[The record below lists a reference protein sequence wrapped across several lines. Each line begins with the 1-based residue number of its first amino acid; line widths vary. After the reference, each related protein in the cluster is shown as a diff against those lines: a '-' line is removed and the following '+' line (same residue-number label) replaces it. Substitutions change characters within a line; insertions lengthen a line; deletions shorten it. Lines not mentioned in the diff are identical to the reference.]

1 MTNQEIIS
9 TAISASLNG
18 DSLPSYKS
26 DEFRSLLDAI
36 IQIGDSPNRAMAY
49 SDIGRSVI
57 DNLLSRMSASI
68 NAEKEIQII
77 KNKGEGLC

>member
-9 TAISASLNG
+9 TAINASLNG
-18 DSLPSYKS
+18 DPLPSYLS
-26 DEFRSLLDAI
+26 DEFKTLLDAI
-36 IQIGDSPNRAMAY
+36 IQIGESPNRSMAY
-49 SDIGRSVI
+49 SDIGRFVV